1 MGKALGFIGGFF
13 AIVGIVAGLFIEYIA
28 WYNAGEGAWV
38 NSIGGGTA
46 GIIASPIVIL
56 EFLPGVIAI
65 LGAILCFI
73 PKSITNLI
81 GGLLVLI
88 GAGLFLF
95 GLTSNFTD
103 FSMLWISTTVH
114 IGYGWMATVLGGI
127 LGFIGTFVG
136 EE

>member
-1 MGKALGFIGGFF
+1 MGKVLGFIGGFI
-13 AIVGIVAGLFIEYIA
+13 ALVGIVAGLFIPILA
-28 WYNAGEGAWV
+28 WFNAGPLYNNA
-38 NSIGGGTA
+38 IGGGTV

-56 EFLPGVIAI
+56 EFLPGIIAA

-73 PKSITNLI
+73 PKKLTNLI

-88 GAGLFLF
+88 VAGLFLF

-103 FSMLWISTTVH
+103 FSMFWVSTTVH
-114 IGYGWMATVLGGI
+114 IGYGWFATVLGGL

-136 EE
+136 ED

>member
-1 MGKALGFIGGFF
+1 MGKVLGFIGGFF
-13 AIVGIVAGLFIEYIA
+13 AIVGIVAGLFIPILA
-28 WYNAGEGAWV
+28 LYNVGPVYV
-38 NSIGGGTA
+38 NAIGGGTV

-65 LGAILCFI
+65 LGAILCLI
-73 PKSITNLI
+73 PKKLTCLI

-95 GLTSNFTD
+95 GLTSNFSD
-103 FSMLWISTTVH
+103 FSVFWVSTTVH
-114 IGYGWMATVLGGI
+114 IGYGWMVTVLGGI
-127 LGFIGTFVG
+127 LGFIGTSVG